1 MIKHSES
8 SKDRPDQSRMRVI
21 RDLHSKNKGFDVDD
35 GWNLIKWTKEL
46 TIKGVTNIHACYYII
61 NNVTGNVITSQYKA
75 WNDSIRM
82 IMWLETVVKPL
93 KEKLGKLLIWFDNCG
108 CHKTAVVD
116 DVISEL
122 GVQIACLPPNMTGI
136 LQVLDLVV
144 NGPLKAHT
152 RNLRGARIVDSFQDF
167 IKQHKEESQRDVH
180 VRTLPT
186 FQPPKPE
193 MLQGIQDLFDLITGG
208 FREKKFV
215 DGEKRS
221 FVSTGCA
228 PLDDSDVSQPVFK
241 QYSKHNIC
249 GTMKIIP
256 TGTSETLSENAAPG
270 STDNDDIVLDELSG
284 VIPGLNAIL
293 EYDSAML
300 QYDHEITE
308 AMNFIANL

>member
-1 MIKHSES
+1 
-8 SKDRPDQSRMRVI
+8 
-21 RDLHSKNKGFDVDD
+21 
-35 GWNLIKWTKEL
+35 
-46 TIKGVTNIHACYYII
+46 
-61 NNVTGNVITSQYKA
+61 
-75 WNDSIRM
+75 
-82 IMWLETVVKPL
+82 MWLETVVKPL

-193 MLQGIQDLFDLITGG
+193 MLQGIQDP
-208 FREKKFV
+208 
-215 DGEKRS
+215 RS
-221 FVSTGCA
+221 IRPNCWRIQRKEVR
-228 PLDDSDVSQPVFK
+228 
-241 QYSKHNIC
+241 
-249 GTMKIIP
+249 
-256 TGTSETLSENAAPG
+256 
-270 STDNDDIVLDELSG
+270 
-284 VIPGLNAIL
+284 
-293 EYDSAML
+293 
-300 QYDHEITE
+300 
-308 AMNFIANL
+308 